1 MPSADPE
8 PPVAARR
15 PAASTLHGIE
25 RTDDYAWLKDPAWQ
39 RVMREPE
46 TLDHDIRAYLEAE
59 NACKDAFLAPYAA
72 LRQLLYAEMRGRMK
86 EDDSTVPAPDG
97 AWSYYVRYVEG
108 GEHPLYCRTRRGDE
122 AAEAL
127 LLDGNREAADHAYFR
142 LGACA
147 HSTDH
152 RRLAYALDL
161 NGSERYR
168 LFVRDIASGAV
179 IDGPIEDA
187 HGDVVWAADGETVF
201 YTVIDENH
209 RPYQVRRHRVGSAA
223 GADPVVYE
231 ESDSGFFVDLDK
243 SESGRFVM
251 NRLCTWLRFDQQAR
265 FCIGGEAEERAESSV
280 AGFAAVEAKDELIEI
295 GLQMLAT
302 QPVVDASRPSF
313 EVGEDLV
320 DPRQDEVSGG
330 LPDDMDIVAIGGDR
344 SVAGPAVGF
353 RDGVGIG
360 GGFDEVSE
368 VGGAV
373 GGDFGQPQAAWDVSV
388 PEFDGADDEHLAVV
402 AASLSSGGR
411 IVFGPEWKAGL
422 VDFHQARQRVALGV
436 DHAGAQLVGEQPSA
450 AVRADTELFLELQG
464 RDAVGVGRHQ
474 VGGPEPDGE
483 RQLAGVQDR
492 PGRHR
497 GLPAAAGA
505 LEGVCFSAQRPSL
518 FMAARGTDEAVRP
531 AHFDQPGGAG
541 VIVREHVLEG
551 EEAVGDLFHVVAP
564 SAGTY
569 KEHSTRS
576 PALTPTST
584 SGGKLSRPEP
594 CA

>member
-1 MPSADPE
+1 MFTK
-8 PPVAARR
+8 RR
-15 PAASTLHGIE
+15 E
-25 RTDDYAWLKDPAWQ
+25 
-39 RVMREPE
+39 
-46 TLDHDIRAYLEAE
+46 
-59 NACKDAFLAPYAA
+59 KDAEP
-72 LRQLLYAEMRGRMK
+72 
-86 EDDSTVPAPDG
+86 
-97 AWSYYVRYVEG
+97 
-108 GEHPLYCRTRRGDE
+108 RTSSATEEPFRIHLRRGPQE
-122 AAEAL
+122 LTSETEKTEKV
-127 LLDGNREAADHAYFR
+127 N
-142 LGACA
+142 
-147 HSTDH
+147 
-152 RRLAYALDL
+152 DL
-161 NGSERYR
+161 SRTNLS
-168 LFVRDIASGAV
+168 I
-179 IDGPIEDA
+179 
-187 HGDVVWAADGETVF
+187 
-201 YTVIDENH
+201 
-209 RPYQVRRHRVGSAA
+209 
-223 GADPVVYE
+223 
-231 ESDSGFFVDLDK
+231 FVDANVL
-243 SESGRFVM
+243 
-251 NRLCTWLRFDQQAR
+251 NRLCTWLRFDQHAVGKG

-402 AASLSSGGR
+402 AASLPSGGR

-422 VDFHQARQRVALGV
+422 VDFHQARHRVALGV

-569 KEHSTRS
+569 SEHSTRS
-576 PALTPTST
+576 PALTSTST
-584 SGGKLSRPEP
+584 SGGKLSQPEP

>member
-1 MPSADPE
+1 M
-8 PPVAARR
+8 
-15 PAASTLHGIE
+15 
-25 RTDDYAWLKDPAWQ
+25 
-39 RVMREPE
+39 
-46 TLDHDIRAYLEAE
+46 
-59 NACKDAFLAPYAA
+59 
-72 LRQLLYAEMRGRMK
+72 
-86 EDDSTVPAPDG
+86 
-97 AWSYYVRYVEG
+97 
-108 GEHPLYCRTRRGDE
+108 
-122 AAEAL
+122 
-127 LLDGNREAADHAYFR
+127 
-142 LGACA
+142 
-147 HSTDH
+147 
-152 RRLAYALDL
+152 
-161 NGSERYR
+161 
-168 LFVRDIASGAV
+168 V
-179 IDGPIEDA
+179 IYI
-187 HGDVVWAADGETVF
+187 
-201 YTVIDENH
+201 Y
-209 RPYQVRRHRVGSAA
+209 
-223 GADPVVYE
+223 
-231 ESDSGFFVDLDK
+231 
-243 SESGRFVM
+243 
-251 NRLCTWLRFDQQAR
+251 RLCTWLRFDQHAVGKG

-402 AASLSSGGR
+402 AASLPSGGR

-569 KEHSTRS
+569 RQHSTRS
-576 PALTPTST
+576 PALTSTST

>member
-1 MPSADPE
+1 
-8 PPVAARR
+8 
-15 PAASTLHGIE
+15 
-25 RTDDYAWLKDPAWQ
+25 
-39 RVMREPE
+39 
-46 TLDHDIRAYLEAE
+46 
-59 NACKDAFLAPYAA
+59 
-72 LRQLLYAEMRGRMK
+72 
-86 EDDSTVPAPDG
+86 
-97 AWSYYVRYVEG
+97 
-108 GEHPLYCRTRRGDE
+108 
-122 AAEAL
+122 
-127 LLDGNREAADHAYFR
+127 
-142 LGACA
+142 
-147 HSTDH
+147 
-152 RRLAYALDL
+152 
-161 NGSERYR
+161 
-168 LFVRDIASGAV
+168 
-179 IDGPIEDA
+179 
-187 HGDVVWAADGETVF
+187 
-201 YTVIDENH
+201 
-209 RPYQVRRHRVGSAA
+209 
-223 GADPVVYE
+223 
-231 ESDSGFFVDLDK
+231 
-243 SESGRFVM
+243 
-251 NRLCTWLRFDQQAR
+251 
-265 FCIGGEAEERAESSV
+265 
-280 AGFAAVEAKDELIEI
+280 
-295 GLQMLAT
+295 MLAT

-402 AASLSSGGR
+402 AASLPSGGR

-505 LEGVCFSAQRPSL
+505 LAFLRSAHPFSWPHAGQTKPSGQRISISQAAQASSSGNMCWKARRLSGTCFMWWLRRQERIANILP
-518 FMAARGTDEAVRP
+518 VP
-531 AHFDQPGGAG
+531 P
-541 VIVREHVLEG
+541 
-551 EEAVGDLFHVVAP
+551 P
-564 SAGTY
+564 
-569 KEHSTRS
+569 
-576 PALTPTST
+576 
-584 SGGKLSRPEP
+584 
-594 CA
+594 

>member
-1 MPSADPE
+1 MRSLLGGVLAGAICLLASAAAAEVSGTIVAESDRDFSQPHDLVLSAD
-8 PPVAARR
+8 
-15 PAASTLHGIE
+15 G
-25 RTDDYAWLKDPAWQ
+25 
-39 RVMREPE
+39 
-46 TLDHDIRAYLEAE
+46 
-59 NACKDAFLAPYAA
+59 AFLYVADVGNDRIKVLDPTTLATLGTFAA
-72 LRQLLYAEMRGRMK
+72 GQLSGPHDVAFDRQGRLLVADTHNHRIAIYE
-86 EDDSTVPAPDG
+86 VDG
-97 AWSYYVRYVEG
+97 ASGVFVGAIGDPLRKPEG
-108 GEHPLYCRTRRGDE
+108 
-122 AAEAL
+122 
-127 LLDGNREAADHAYFR
+127 
-142 LGACA
+142 
-147 HSTDH
+147 
-152 RRLAYALDL
+152 
-161 NGSERYR
+161 
-168 LFVRDIASGAV
+168 V
-179 IDGPIEDA
+179 
-187 HGDVVWAADGETVF
+187 DVAADGTIYVTSASLHTVTKIRDGAVVGEVGGGGGGDNR
-201 YTVIDENH
+201 YS
-209 RPYQVRRHRVGSAA
+209 RPHDIEAARGGRVVV
-223 GADPVVYE
+223 ADPGN
-231 ESDSGFFVDLDK
+231 DRLQILDADLGFLRTVGGPEFGFN
-243 SESGRFVM
+243 EP
-251 NRLCTWLRFDQQAR
+251 NRLCTWLRFDQHAVGKG

-402 AASLSSGGR
+402 AASLPSGGR

-576 PALTPTST
+576 PALTSTST